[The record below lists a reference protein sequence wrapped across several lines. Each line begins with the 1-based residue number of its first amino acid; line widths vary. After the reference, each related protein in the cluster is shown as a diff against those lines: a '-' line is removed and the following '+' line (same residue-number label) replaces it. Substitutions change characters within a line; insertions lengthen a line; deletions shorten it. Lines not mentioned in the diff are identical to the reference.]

1 MWEGFSMREEVLRVF
16 IAIEVEDQDVLRNL
30 IRIRDLIASSGADV
44 KPVEDENIHLTL
56 RFIGEVPVSVV
67 EEVCKVLANLKHSR
81 FEMHVKGVGVFPT
94 IHRPRVVWA
103 GIAEGSSELT
113 ELHNMVERELHRLRV
128 PADREEFTPHITLL
142 RVKSGKGVDK
152 LVKLI
157 EEFKDADFGATP
169 VERIVLKKSTL
180 TPRGPIYTDMCYKA
194 LD

>member
-1 MWEGFSMREEVLRVF
+1 MKEDLLRVF
-16 IAIEVEDQDVLRNL
+16 IAIEIENQEVLRGL

-56 RFIGEVPVSVV
+56 RFIGEVPGSVV
-67 EEVCKVLANLKHSR
+67 EEVCNILASLKHSR
-81 FEMHVKGVGVFPT
+81 FDMHVKGIGVFPT

-103 GIAEGSSELT
+103 GVAEGSSEVAM
-113 ELHNMVERELHRLRV
+113 LHDMVEKELRRLRI

-142 RVKSGKGVDK
+142 RVKSGRGVDK
-152 LVKLI
+152 LVKLVD
-157 EEFKDADFGATP
+157 EFKDADFGVTP

-180 TPRGPIYTDMCYKA
+180 TPRGPIYTDICYKA